1 MIKSQVQRFFDAT
14 VASARVRGN
23 ESACGSDFDECQPI
37 TLLAIFL
44 RRTAPHLLVG
54 DPTVRAASLSVSN
67 SPLNTH
73 TNQIV
78 SLLSSLFLQLLHQHL
93 TVPADFCTLSSVQV
107 DSFKKLLLGR
117 STGYQSTVV
126 VRN

>member
-73 TNQIV
+73 TLTKLFLFFLLS
-78 SLLSSLFLQLLHQHL
+78 SLLSS
-93 TVPADFCTLSSVQV
+93 ASA
-107 DSFKKLLLGR
+107 
-117 STGYQSTVV
+117 STP
-126 VRN
+126 